1 MDPAHGQV
9 FDHVLLA
16 LHEPR
21 LVHRGARVVVGPNV
35 AEELIDLGDELCR
48 RHVHARPLLRDLVV
62 ALQRREE
69 ARKYGQDQEGDLQE
83 AELVGHGEGDLDLL
97 IQDRSRDVVHDLLH
111 LGLLQAKEHH
121 GDRQGG
127 AEDHHKG
134 DARQQGQGAVPELR
148 GPPRHLPVLPPGLHH
163 ERPVDGRGA
172 DLPRAAVVAVH
183 DGHELRHDA
192 VRRAVQRVHHAHGV
206 LEGLWPPLHK
216 VHEAVD
222 VAEREL
228 LGLLHAGVVKLL
240 LQVVHDL
247 ARQHGLQQLRAGG
260 VVAELGRLGEE
271 GPAVDDGRAL
281 PDLLHILDDE
291 SHLLRHIRR
300 IVQQDHGAPVAHRL
314 QQLFLHLR
322 LAPADEDV
330 AHGCKHLRAEG
341 DGVAVEPLLGHK
353 LPVRVRRWPALVG
366 VLAVEEEVEV
376 RVGPGPLDDR
386 VPHSRLVLQGLEG
399 PVLKAL
405 PAELLVRRVLGRVP
419 EVALQ
424 GHGRGPLHDV
434 GAHGLRAIEEAL
446 HEAPGHLRLHV
457 GLVLHVRRHHSEDLR
472 LPGLEAL
479 LEENLEV
486 GEVGPCE
493 GPDVGPAGCGRD
505 AAYGGGHLLLQH
517 VVRHFDQ
524 LLVRELRVVHLQ
536 LVGVP
541 VGSGLAAATARLRV
555 FPARHA
561 QAALGV
567 AHELAQPPALAELRR
582 GHLGRVAQGAHAL
595 EEHAGHLLVDRA
607 ADLLQ
612 HRRRQLQVVGD
623 EDSVL
628 HPREAG
634 NRKLGI
640 PQVGVLRA
648 RLRGLRIDGALLIL
662 ELPREEL
669 PEAVVA
675 QEGGLLVLRQGRQ
688 WDCGGTGRCR
698 RVLWRGLLALR
709 RDLLAS
715 LRRGGLRRRR
725 GGGRGRLL
733 RGALEDPHGPAGA
746 GGWPGQLPGRAA
758 RAWRARGSA

>member
-1 MDPAHGQV
+1 M
-9 FDHVLLA
+9 
-16 LHEPR
+16 
-21 LVHRGARVVVGPNV
+21 
-35 AEELIDLGDELCR
+35 R
-48 RHVHARPLLRDLVV
+48 R
-62 ALQRREE
+62 
-69 ARKYGQDQEGDLQE
+69 
-83 AELVGHGEGDLDLL
+83 
-97 IQDRSRDVVHDLLH
+97 
-111 LGLLQAKEHH
+111 
-121 GDRQGG
+121 
-127 AEDHHKG
+127 
-134 DARQQGQGAVPELR
+134 PE
-148 GPPRHLPVLPPGLHH
+148 
-163 ERPVDGRGA
+163 
-172 DLPRAAVVAVH
+172 
-183 DGHELRHDA
+183 
-192 VRRAVQRVHHAHGV
+192 
-206 LEGLWPPLHK
+206 
-216 VHEAVD
+216 
-222 VAEREL
+222 
-228 LGLLHAGVVKLL
+228 
-240 LQVVHDL
+240 
-247 ARQHGLQQLRAGG
+247 
-260 VVAELGRLGEE
+260 
-271 GPAVDDGRAL
+271 
-281 PDLLHILDDE
+281 
-291 SHLLRHIRR
+291 
-300 IVQQDHGAPVAHRL
+300 
-314 QQLFLHLR
+314 
-322 LAPADEDV
+322 EDV
-330 AHGCKHLRAEG
+330 AYGREGLRDEG
-341 DGVAVEPLLGHK
+341 DGVQVQPPLRPV
-353 LPVRVRRWPALVG
+353 LPVHLRHRAPVHA
-366 VLAVEEEVEV
+366 VLAVEEQEEV
-376 RVGPGPLDDR
+376 RVGPGPEGDGVPRHR
-386 VPHSRLVLQGLEG
+386 VLVVVVEG
-399 PVLKAL
+399 PVVEAVLGK
-405 PAELLVRRVLGRVP
+405 LLVGALHRRVP
-419 EVALQ
+419 EVPSQGDGLDVRDAL
-424 GHGRGPLHDV
+424 
-434 GAHGLRAIEEAL
+434 GAHLLRVLKEVP
-446 HEAPGHLRLHV
+446 HEAPGAAALHV